1 MTVSV
6 NADKRAMRDNDF
18 RSFYYDQMQVEP
30 VTDDF
35 RAPVGTE
42 MTPELLQEY
51 IQEHVDSR
59 VPRYRYL
66 KAAYETRYMI
76 FSQDQKPDYKPDN
89 RLAADM
95 AHYLAE
101 TFEGYFIGNPVMLKS
116 QTESVQKWIDE
127 YGKLNDQP
135 TVDADVSMECSKYG
149 NAFELL
155 YSNEDGDARSAC
167 MSPINTFM
175 IYDDTVEKRPLFG
188 VYYSYDEDGR
198 MQGEWFD
205 AEHKVTFHQSE
216 ASSSVAFED
225 HEPHGF
231 GGVPM
236 VEYVQNKD
244 KRGLYEGVLNL
255 IEAYNK
261 ALSEKAN
268 DVDYFADCYLL
279 IKGKE
284 LHEDDV
290 TTIRANRLINLYG
303 DDAEV
308 LDAIFLAK
316 PSADATQENLINR
329 LEMLIFKM
337 AMVPDITDESFSTA
351 SGIAL
356 KMRMLPMSN
365 LAKSKERRFIASI
378 RKRLKLLSDYA
389 GASSFPEGSWL
400 DVDVTMQRNMP
411 EDYAGEAELAGSLAG
426 IVSTETQLGLLSCVD
441 DAAKEMDRIEAEKE
455 TRAERIAGPLNM
467 SMRPD
472 QEEKGE
478 ER

>member
-6 NADKRAMRDNDF
+6 QVDKQPRMDKDF
-18 RSFYYDQMQVEP
+18 RSFYYDQMNFEP

-35 RAPVGTE
+35 RAPAGTE
-42 MTPELLQEY
+42 MTEKLLAEY
-51 IQEHVDSR
+51 IQEHIESR
-59 VPRYRYL
+59 VPRYLYL

-76 FSQDQKPDYKPDN
+76 FSKKGKPDYKPDN
-89 RLAADM
+89 RLAGDISR
-95 AHYLAE
+95 YLAE
-101 TFEGYFIGNPVMLKS
+101 TFEGYFIGNPVALKS
-116 QTESVQKWIDE
+116 SNEEAQKWLADH
-127 YGKLNDQP
+127 GKFNDQD
-135 TVDADVSMECSKYG
+135 TVDADISMECSKYG

-155 YSNEDGDARSAC
+155 YSNEDGDARSVC
-167 MSPINTFM
+167 MAPINAFM
-175 IYDDTVEKRPLFG
+175 VYDDTVEKRPLFG
-188 VYYSYDEDGR
+188 VHYSYDENGR
-198 MQGEWFD
+198 VQGEWFD
-205 AEHKVTFHQSE
+205 AGSKVAFQQEE
-216 ASSSVAFED
+216 ASSGINFAKPSD
-225 HEPHGF
+225 HGF

-284 LHEDDV
+284 LEEGDV
-290 TTIRANRLINLYG
+290 ATIREDRLVNLYG

-308 LDAIFLAK
+308 LDALFLAK
-316 PSADATQENLINR
+316 PSADETQEHLINR

-356 KMRMLPMSN
+356 KMRLLPMSN
-365 LAKSKERRFIASI
+365 LAKSKERRFVASI
-378 RKRLKLLSDYA
+378 RKRLKLLSGYV
-389 GASSFPEGSWL
+389 GASRFPEDAWL

-411 EDYAGEAELAGSLAG
+411 EDHAGEAELAGALSG
-426 IVSTETQLGLLSCVD
+426 IVSTETQLSLLSCVD
-441 DAAKEMDRIEAEKE
+441 DAKKEMDRIEAEKE
-455 TRAERIAGPLNM
+455 TRAERIAAPLNM
-467 SMRPD
+467 NTSE
-472 QEEKGE
+472 EEKGSE
-478 ER
+478 K